1 MPISRIKALIKKLL
15 GRVIRHFETPWHP
28 DPATWQL
35 NYREGGLS
43 LRESALSALTER
55 YGSPLHVVDFAKLE
69 SNARAVMDARSSG
82 GARAQFLCSY
92 KTNPIPGV
100 LTRLHACGAGADVVS
115 EFELWLALRLEVPPA
130 SIVYN
135 GPVKSSESVH
145 TAIKAGVACI
155 NANSLTDL
163 QTIAEIAASLD
174 KPANVGIRVAL
185 QGGWDGQ
192 FGLQEHSEALAQS
205 VILARDH
212 AHLNL
217 LGLHV
222 HRGHWIRSAE
232 ELVAHVEAMMG
243 VRARLQQAHNVE
255 FSVVDL
261 GGSLACP
268 TVDTNRGLRY
278 RLNRTFLRELPPPP
292 PAITPGEY
300 AQLALDTVAACAG
313 NETPP
318 EVILEPG
325 RGITGNSQIMLCT
338 VADLKP
344 DAQGFDYAVI
354 DAGIHN
360 AESMCNENHAVFP
373 LQSRPGA
380 ATQRYR
386 LVGPLCTPA
395 DVLRPSISL
404 PRLEIGDRLAI
415 MDSGAY
421 FVPFSSSFSY
431 PRPGVVA
438 LDGDKIVPLTARE
451 TFSDVVARDN
461 FN

>member
-1 MPISRIKALIKKLL
+1 MPISRIKSLIKKYL
-15 GRVIRHFETPWHP
+15 GRIIRHYETPWRP
-28 DPATWQL
+28 DPLTWQL
-35 NYREGGLS
+35 DYREDGLS
-43 LRESALSALTER
+43 LREMPLTPLTEQ

-69 SNARAVMDARSSG
+69 SNARAVIDARSSG
-82 GARAQFLCSY
+82 GIRAQFLCSY

-115 EFELWLALRLEVPPA
+115 EFELWLALRLQVPPE

-135 GPVKSSESVH
+135 GPAKSAGSVH

-163 QTIAEIAASLD
+163 QTIADIAASLG
-174 KPANVGIRVAL
+174 KPANVGIRIAL
-185 QGGWDGQ
+185 KGGWEGQ

-217 LGLHV
+217 IGLHV

-232 ELVAHVEAMMG
+232 ELQHHVQSLMG
-243 VRARLQQAHNVE
+243 VRARLQQAHNVK

-268 TVDTNRGLRY
+268 TVDSSRGLRF
-278 RLNRTFLRELPPPP
+278 RLNRAFLRELPPPP
-292 PAITPGEY
+292 PTITPAEY
-300 AQLALDTVAACAG
+300 ARLALDTVTACAG
-313 NETPP
+313 NDTPP
-318 EVILEPG
+318 EVLLEPG
-325 RGITGNSQIMLCT
+325 RGITGNTQIMLCT

-344 DAQGFDYAVI
+344 GSQGFDYAII

-360 AESMCNENHAVFP
+360 AESMRNENHAVFP
-373 LQSRPGA
+373 LQLRQGA
-380 ATQRYR
+380 PTQRYR
-386 LVGPLCTPA
+386 LVGPLCTPG

-404 PRLEIGDRLAI
+404 PRLKIGDRLAI
-415 MDSGAY
+415 MDTGAY

-451 TFSDVVARDN
+451 TFSDVVARDT
-461 FN
+461 FD